1 MSTMTSASQTC
12 INIDRLKLRYD
23 ISRAANLDLK
33 QFVHLALVLLP
44 HDDDDDGDDD
54 VSVFC

>member
-1 MSTMTSASQTC
+1 MTSASQTC